1 MLNTF
6 AAFSLITLTGEILH
20 HFMPIVPLHSK
31 EAKRNRKPRARI
43 HTLIAGRANNTVV
56 NAALKHLL
64 LKPQSICFSNVV
76 K

>member
-6 AAFSLITLTGEILH
+6 PDFSLITLMGEILH
-20 HFMPIVPLHSK
+20 HFIPIVPLHSK

-43 HTLIAGRANNTVV
+43 HTLIAWRANNTIV
-56 NAALKHLL
+56 NAVLKHLEL
-64 LKPQSICFSNVV
+64 EPQRICFSNVV